1 VTRLLAQLAQML
13 GGGLWV
19 TASAGLV
26 LATVRAQDGAGPR

>member
-1 VTRLLAQLAQML
+1 LLAQIGQMF